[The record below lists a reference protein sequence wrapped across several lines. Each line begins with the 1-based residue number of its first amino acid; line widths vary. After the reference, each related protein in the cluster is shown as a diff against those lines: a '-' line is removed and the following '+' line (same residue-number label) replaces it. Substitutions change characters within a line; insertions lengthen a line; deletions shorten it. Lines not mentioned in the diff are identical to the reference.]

1 MSDPP
6 RPFRVCKLFFSWR
19 RPVVVHD
26 VTSRLR
32 LMSHP
37 YHPYKLKRLLSIIS
51 LRKATEV
58 PSPTQTQSESTTVEV
73 EMASEEKP
81 AVSEAEST
89 QLPTA
94 PQTQEAKTHS
104 LADIL
109 SGNIND
115 AQLGE
120 DSGLG
125 EEMDEDEPETEAKEG
140 FCVECEGLSIIQI
153 FCATPHLLLTIDFVN
168 L

>member
-1 MSDPP
+1 M
-6 RPFRVCKLFFSWR
+6 
-19 RPVVVHD
+19 VHD
-26 VTSRLR
+26 VSSRLR

-58 PSPTQTQSESTTVEV
+58 PSPTQSQSDNLPVDV

-81 AVSEAEST
+81 AVAGVEST
-89 QLPTA
+89 QPASA
-94 PQTQEAKTHS
+94 PQTQETKSHT

-109 SGNIND
+109 SGNVND
-115 AQLGE
+115 EQLGNN
-120 DSGLG
+120 GPG

-140 FCVECEGLSIIQI
+140 YCVECEGPPVTSRLS
-153 FCATPHLLLTIDFVN
+153 TRLPS
-168 L
+168 

>member
-1 MSDPP
+1 
-6 RPFRVCKLFFSWR
+6 
-19 RPVVVHD
+19 
-26 VTSRLR
+26 
-32 LMSHP
+32 MSHP

-58 PSPTQTQSESTTVEV
+58 PSPTQIQSESNTVEV

-81 AVSEAEST
+81 AASVSEAEST

-94 PQTQEAKTHS
+94 PQTQEAKTHR

-109 SGNIND
+109 SGNVND

-140 FCVECEGLSIIQI
+140 FCVECEGLSIIRI
-153 FCATPHLLLTIDFVN
+153 FCATPHLLQTIDFVN